1 MSQPA
6 IQNGQGGLPAKAD
19 LERAISTALDDAR
32 ALGASAAEAAITA
45 ENGYSVT
52 VRLGE
57 VETVENNRDNG
68 MAITVYFGQRKGSAS
83 TTDTSPEAIQRT
95 VEAACNIARYT
106 AEDEYAG
113 LADASLMARSFPDLD
128 MTHPWAVD
136 TAAAIELA
144 REAEAAAL
152 GYDKRINNSEGG
164 SVSSHT
170 GMRIYGNSHGFLNGY
185 GSSYHSAS
193 VAVIAEDDEG
203 AMERDYW
210 YSSARNARDLEAMS
224 SIGRRAAERTVS
236 RLGARQ
242 LSTRKVPVLYAAE
255 TAASL
260 LGHFIGAA
268 RGSSL
273 YRKASFLLDRLGDQV
288 FSEGINIYEQPHL
301 SGGLGSAPFDYEGVA
316 TLPRRDLIADGV
328 LQGYVLDSY
337 SGRRLDMPTTANAGG
352 THNLTIEPGTLDF
365 EGLLR
370 KMDTGLLVT
379 ELMGSSVNGI
389 SGDYSRGAAGFW
401 VQGGEIQYPV
411 AEITI
416 AGNLND
422 MYKQILEVGNDVD
435 LRRSTRTGSI
445 LVEEMTIAGE

>member
-6 IQNGQGGLPAKAD
+6 VQNGQGGLPAKAE
-19 LERAISTALDDAR
+19 LEQAISAALDDAR
-32 ALGASAAEAAITA
+32 ARGASAAEAAITA

-68 MAITVYFGQRKGSAS
+68 MAITVYFGQRKGTAS
-83 TTDTSPEAIQRT
+83 TTDTSPEAIRRT

-152 GYDKRINNSEGG
+152 SYDKRINNSEGG

-170 GMRIYGNSHGFLNGY
+170 GMRIYGNTHGFLNGY

-193 VAVIAEDDEG
+193 VAVIAEADG

-210 YSSARNARDLEAMS
+210 YSSVRNARDLEPMA
-224 SIGRRAAERTVS
+224 SIGRHAAERTVS

-288 FSEGINIYEQPHL
+288 FAEGINIYEQPHL
-301 SGGLGSAPFDYEGVA
+301 PGGLGSAPFDYEGVA
-316 TLPRRDLIADGV
+316 TLPRRDLILNGV

-352 THNLTIEPGTLDF
+352 THNLTIEPGTLDL